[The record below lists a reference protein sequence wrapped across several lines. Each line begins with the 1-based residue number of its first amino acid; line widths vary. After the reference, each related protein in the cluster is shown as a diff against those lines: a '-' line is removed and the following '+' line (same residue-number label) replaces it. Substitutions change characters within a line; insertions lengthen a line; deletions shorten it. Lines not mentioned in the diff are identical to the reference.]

1 MTDPAFTVGLEEE
14 YLLVDRKTRD
24 LVREPPPS
32 VLAECE
38 RRIQG
43 QVSPEFL
50 RSQIEVQT
58 RPHARVADARAD
70 LAHLRRTVIEVAAEH
85 GLAPIAAATHPFA
98 EWSEQKATGRE
109 RYTAL
114 ERDLRGVSR
123 RLVICGLHVHVG
135 IEDDELRT
143 DLMNQVCYFL
153 PHQIGRAHV

>member
-70 LAHLRRTVIEVAAEH
+70 LAHLRRTVIEN
-85 GLAPIAAATHPFA
+85 GP
-98 EWSEQKATGRE
+98 
-109 RYTAL
+109 
-114 ERDLRGVSR
+114 SR
-123 RLVICGLHVHVG
+123 RRRGASATRRWSAICAV
-135 IEDDELRT
+135 
-143 DLMNQVCYFL
+143 
-153 PHQIGRAHV
+153 